1 MVRTSLIRL
10 PDKVYD
16 EVEELGLEKGLAV
29 ATQIRVILID
39 HLKQL
44 KK

>member
-1 MVRTSLIRL
+1 MRTSLVRL
-10 PDKVYD
+10 SDETYD
-16 EVEELGLEKGLAV
+16 ELEDVAQERGLAV